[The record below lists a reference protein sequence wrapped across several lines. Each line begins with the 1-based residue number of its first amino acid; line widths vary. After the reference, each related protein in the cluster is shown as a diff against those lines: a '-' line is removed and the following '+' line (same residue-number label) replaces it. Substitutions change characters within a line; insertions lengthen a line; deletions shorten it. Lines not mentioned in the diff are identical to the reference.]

1 MYCGFFLTH
10 RFAFAVDSLISKL
23 NKMKSAVQ
31 NTILET
37 YTKLNDIL
45 EYFSP
50 EEINVVPIEGSWTG
64 GQTVQ
69 HIILACSG
77 IPMLFAGKTE
87 KTTRKPDENVK
98 QLDAIF
104 LDFNTKYQSP
114 ENIKPPEIDYEKS
127 TLTASVKKIQN
138 DLFEAAETYDLTL
151 ICLDAK
157 IPGFENFTI
166 YEWLHFAIV
175 HTQRHTHQLKSIYE
189 ILKKK

>member
-1 MYCGFFLTH
+1 
-10 RFAFAVDSLISKL
+10 
-23 NKMKSAVQ
+23 MKSAIQ

-37 YTKLNDIL
+37 YTKLNDL
-45 EYFSP
+45 LSSFSK
-50 EEINVVPIEGSWTG
+50 EEINIVPFEGSWTA
-64 GQTVQ
+64 GQTAQ

-77 IPMLFAGKTE
+77 LTMLFAGKTE

-98 QLDAIF
+98 ALDGIF

-114 ENIKPPEIDYEKS
+114 ENIKPAEIEYEKG
-127 TLTASVKKIQN
+127 TLLASIKKIQN

-151 ICLDAK
+151 TCLDAK
-157 IPGFENFTI
+157 VPGFENFTI

-189 ILKKK
+189 HIKK

>member
-1 MYCGFFLTH
+1 
-10 RFAFAVDSLISKL
+10 
-23 NKMKSAVQ
+23 MKSAVQ

-37 YTKLNDIL
+37 YSKLNDIL
-45 EYFSP
+45 SAFTED
-50 EEINVVPIEGSWTG
+50 EINVVPFEGSWTG

-77 IPMLFAGKTE
+77 IPKLFAGKTE

-114 ENIKPPEIDYEKS
+114 ENIKPPEIDYDKN
-127 TLTASVKKIQN
+127 TLLTSVKKIQD
-138 DLFEAAETYDLTL
+138 DLFEAAEKYDLTL
-151 ICLDAK
+151 TCLDAQ

-175 HTQRHTHQLKSIYE
+175 HTQRHTNQLKSIYE
-189 ILKKK
+189 TLKKK

>member
-1 MYCGFFLTH
+1 ME
-10 RFAFAVDSLISKL
+10 
-23 NKMKSAVQ
+23 SAIQ

-37 YTKLNDIL
+37 YTKLSDVL
-45 EYFSP
+45 SSFSD
-50 EEINVVPIEGSWTG
+50 EEINIVPFSGSWTG

-77 IPMLFAGKTE
+77 LPQLFAGKTE
-87 KTTRKPDENVK
+87 KTTREPDENVTK
-98 QLDAIF
+98 LDAIF

-114 ENIKPPEIDYEKS
+114 KS
-127 TLTASVKKIQN
+127 IEPAAVEYDKNTLLASIKKIQT

-151 ICLDAK
+151 TCIGFQ

-166 YEWLHFAIV
+166 YEWIHFALI

-189 ILKKK
+189 HTKR